1 MEKKWIV
8 PFAILMLVSVLGV
21 FIPAAPANADAKPI
35 APADVAWMLTATGLV
50 FLMTPGLS
58 FFYGGMV
65 SRRNVI
71 STVLQSFIALGV
83 ISILW
88 VVCGFSLA
96 FGESLGAEKFG
107 LIGNPLTFWMF
118 SNVGASTHETLSP
131 SIPLVLFALF
141 QLKFAILTP
150 ALITGS
156 FAERVRFSSYL
167 LFICLFSV
175 FIYAPLAHWTWH
187 PNGFL
192 RNWGVL
198 DFAGGT
204 VVHMSAGFAALAGA
218 LFLGPR
224 KSYREGQTH
233 VPANIPLVVLGTG
246 MLWFGW
252 FGFNAGSALAAN
264 ETATLAFLTTNTAS
278 AAAMLSWI
286 FFDGVRG
293 RKPSALGACVGAVVG
308 LVAITPAAGYVS
320 VGASMFIGAI
330 ASVISNLA
338 VHWKNQSTLDDTLD
352 VFPCHGVG
360 GIVGVIATGIFAQDV
375 GLIFGKTE
383 TFFYHLLTI
392 AVVGVYTFG
401 GSYLLYKVTDMLI
414 PMRVREE
421 QERVGLDLSQHGE
434 SVDDQVAIAAS
445 DEPHE
450 ATSGRLASVN

>member
-8 PFAILMLVSVLGV
+8 PFAILMLVSALGM

-96 FGESLGAEKFG
+96 FGESLGAEKLG

-118 SNVGASTHETLSP
+118 NGVGASTHEALSP
-131 SIPLVLFALF
+131 TIPLVLFALF

-204 VVHMSAGFAALAGA
+204 VVHMSAGFAALAGT

-224 KSYREGQTH
+224 KSHRAGQTH
-233 VPANIPLVVLGTG
+233 APANIPLVVLGTG

-330 ASVISNLA
+330 ASIISNLA

-360 GIVGVIATGIFAQDV
+360 GIVGVIATGIFANEV
-375 GLIFGKTE
+375 GLVFGKTE

-392 AVVGVYTFG
+392 AIVGVYTFG

>member
-1 MEKKWIV
+1 
-8 PFAILMLVSVLGV
+8 
-21 FIPAAPANADAKPI
+21 
-35 APADVAWMLTATGLV
+35 
-50 FLMTPGLS
+50 
-58 FFYGGMV
+58 
-65 SRRNVI
+65 
-71 STVLQSFIALGV
+71 
-83 ISILW
+83 
-88 VVCGFSLA
+88 
-96 FGESLGAEKFG
+96 
-107 LIGNPLTFWMF
+107 
-118 SNVGASTHETLSP
+118 
-131 SIPLVLFALF
+131 
-141 QLKFAILTP
+141 
-150 ALITGS
+150 
-156 FAERVRFSSYL
+156 
-167 LFICLFSV
+167 
-175 FIYAPLAHWTWH
+175 
-187 PNGFL
+187 
-192 RNWGVL
+192 
-198 DFAGGT
+198 
-204 VVHMSAGFAALAGA
+204 MSAGFAALAGV

-233 VPANIPLVVLGTG
+233 APANIPLVVLGTG

-360 GIVGVIATGIFAQDV
+360 GIVGMIATGIFANEV
-375 GLIFGKTE
+375 GLVFGKTE
-383 TFFYHLLTI
+383 TFFYHLLAI
-392 AVVGVYTFG
+392 VIVGIYTFG
-401 GSYLLYKVTDMLI
+401 GSYLLYKITDMII

-421 QERVGLDLSQHGE
+421 QERIGLDLSQHGE
-434 SVDDQVAIAAS
+434 SVDEQVAVAAS

-450 ATSGRLASVN
+450 STSSRLASVN